1 MRVRWS
7 RTFDEESAR
16 FALRFCCEDCAHF
29 DGDARGEARCRHD
42 WPTELHRRERY
53 RAPDADGDGGADV
66 VFCKEF
72 ELC

>member
-1 MRVRWS
+1 MRLLRNAV
-7 RTFDEESAR
+7 FDEESAR
-16 FALRFCCEDCAHF
+16 FGLRFCCEDCAHF
-29 DGDARGEARCRHD
+29 DGADARCRHD

-53 RAPDADGDGGADV
+53 DVSHAGDV